1 MIIMIGACPE
11 ANPSQS
17 SQLEPFIFDKTASGQ
32 SVQEG
37 VNPKT
42 SAQRE
47 GDDRARRERY
57 VKAMGELHT
66 LSARHFTTGLN
77 SYFFAL
83 CVIAWF
89 LNAWV
94 FMAATIWVSLV
105 LYRRAFRS
113 EFLKT
118 LIKISSHN

>member
-1 MIIMIGACPE
+1 
-11 ANPSQS
+11 
-17 SQLEPFIFDKTASGQ
+17 
-32 SVQEG
+32 
-37 VNPKT
+37 
-42 SAQRE
+42 
-47 GDDRARRERY
+47 
-57 VKAMGELHT
+57 MGELHT